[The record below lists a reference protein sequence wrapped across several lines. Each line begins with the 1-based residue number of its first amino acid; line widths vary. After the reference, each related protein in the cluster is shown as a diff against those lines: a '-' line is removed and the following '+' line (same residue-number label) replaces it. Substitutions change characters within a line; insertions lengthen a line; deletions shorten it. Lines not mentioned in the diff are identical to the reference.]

1 MNKQASTGSIFS
13 NGYPGLTPPLVD
25 LFFITPAQEK
35 EVKRT
40 IHSTARDIVLK
51 VTVDCFM
58 LSIVIL
64 SLISAD

>member
-35 EVKRT
+35 EVKR
-40 IHSTARDIVLK
+40 IIQSTARDIVLK

-58 LSIVIL
+58 LSTIIL
-64 SLISAD
+64 TLISDD